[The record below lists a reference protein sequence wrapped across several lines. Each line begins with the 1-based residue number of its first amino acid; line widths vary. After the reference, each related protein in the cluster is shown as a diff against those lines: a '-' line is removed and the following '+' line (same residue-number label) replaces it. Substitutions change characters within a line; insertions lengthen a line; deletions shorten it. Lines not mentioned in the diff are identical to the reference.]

1 MAKLKITRA
10 DGSVSDHQIT
20 PSIEYAFEVYAKKGF
35 HKAFRDD
42 EKQSDVY
49 WLAWECIRRSGETVK
64 PFGAEFLE
72 TLAKVEVLDDSP
84 ELQGVTL
91 LPTQSQE

>member
-1 MAKLKITRA
+1 MARLKITRA
-10 DGSVSDHQIT
+10 GGEVTEHQIT
-20 PSIEYAFEVYAKKGF
+20 PRIEYAFELYAKKGF

-49 WLAWECIRRSGETVK
+49 WLAWECLRTRGEVVK

-72 TLAKVEVLDDSP
+72 TLAKVEVTDDNP
-84 ELQGVTL
+84 LE
-91 LPTQSQE
+91 

>member
-64 PFGAEFLE
+64 MFGAEFLD
-72 TLAKVEVLDDSP
+72 TLQKVEVLDDDP
-84 ELQGVTL
+84 ELQGVIL
-91 LPTQSQE
+91 SLTQSRD